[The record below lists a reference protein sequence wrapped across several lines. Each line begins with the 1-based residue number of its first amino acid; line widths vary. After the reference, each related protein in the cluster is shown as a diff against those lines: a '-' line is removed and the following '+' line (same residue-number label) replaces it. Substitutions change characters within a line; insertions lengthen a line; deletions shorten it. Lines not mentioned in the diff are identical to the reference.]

1 MKSSLW
7 VILGLYAAVALG
19 TGIALVAFDH
29 DSPLESSLD
38 LSAVS
43 AGAALAALGGGMITF
58 TGFVMSVVLLVVQFG
73 SSQFSPRFLRWFRD
87 DPVMKHSLGTFI
99 ATFVFALTA
108 TALSGR
114 GPENIVPY
122 RALIGATVL
131 TAASIAWFLA
141 LIARTSD
148 NLRVAHVIQR
158 IDSQARRVFDDV
170 YPTTSTEVEAAQQAA
185 ASVDPNSAVQQ
196 VRNPDVGGVLVAV
209 DRDELLR
216 IAQRHNAL
224 SPAVNDPTTAVQ
236 CLHRIA
242 DVLRYAAAKHLST
255 GVVTDDRG
263 AVRVLVPTPTWD
275 DLIADL
281 PVKRHPALARQLDLL
296 EEAVGRAYPAEQ
308 RADALAA
315 DRQGLGMAIQTGE
328 SARGV
333 S

>member
-1 MKSSLW
+1 M
-7 VILGLYAAVALG
+7 G

-216 IAQRHNAL
+216 IAQRHDALIELCAAVGDHIAAGGLVLRVYGDQALPMRPLKGALMFGDERTLEDDPAFTLRLLVDVAIKAL
-224 SPAVNDPTTAVQ
+224 SPAMNDPPRADPG
-236 CLHRIA
+236 LHRIA
-242 DVLRYAAAKHLST
+242 D
-255 GVVTDDRG
+255 
-263 AVRVLVPTPTWD
+263 
-275 DLIADL
+275 I
-281 PVKRHPALARQLDLL
+281 LL
-296 EEAVGRAYPAEQ
+296 
-308 RADALAA
+308 
-315 DRQGLGMAIQTGE
+315 
-328 SARGV
+328 
-333 S
+333 

>member
-1 MKSSLW
+1 M
-7 VILGLYAAVALG
+7 
-19 TGIALVAFDH
+19 
-29 DSPLESSLD
+29 
-38 LSAVS
+38 
-43 AGAALAALGGGMITF
+43 
-58 TGFVMSVVLLVVQFG
+58 
-73 SSQFSPRFLRWFRD
+73 
-87 DPVMKHSLGTFI
+87 
-99 ATFVFALTA
+99 
-108 TALSGR
+108 
-114 GPENIVPY
+114 
-122 RALIGATVL
+122 
-131 TAASIAWFLA
+131 
-141 LIARTSD
+141 
-148 NLRVAHVIQR
+148 
-158 IDSQARRVFDDV
+158 FDDV
-170 YPTTSTEVEAAQQAA
+170 YPVSSTEVATAQQAA
-185 ASVDPNSAVQQ
+185 SSVDPSSAVQQ

-216 IAQRHNAL
+216 IAQRHDALIELCAAVGDHIAAGGLVLRVYGDQALPMRPLKGALMFGDERTLEDDPAFTLRLLVDVAIKAL

-275 DLIADL
+275 DMIADL